1 MLDFQQKRKLRAFI
15 YNKITLS
22 IFFVVVL
29 ILLFSTFNVWRKK
42 VESQKLTEASELKVS
57 ELEARKVFIDDQI
70 VKLNTEEGVEEEIR
84 SKFSVAKEGE
94 KVVVVVNDNT
104 EDNTKIETDK
114 SLWQKFLN
122 LFR

>member
-94 KVVVVVNDNT
+94 RVVVVVNDNT
-104 EDNTKIETDK
+104 EDDTKIETDK
-114 SLWQKFLN
+114 SLWQKFLD

>member
-22 IFFVVVL
+22 VFFVIVL
-29 ILLFSTFNVWRKK
+29 ISLFSTFNVWRKK
-42 VESQKLTEASELKVS
+42 VESQKLTESSESKVA

-70 VKLNTEEGVEEEIR
+70 VKLNTEEGIEEEIR

-94 KVVVVVNDNT
+94 KVVVVVNDDL
-104 EDNTKIETDK
+104 DNNIETEEK
-114 SLWQKFLN
+114 RSLWQKFLD
-122 LFR
+122 FFK